1 MKSIFASTLRKRN
14 FLIILLIWITAL
26 LTFTSCSSSRI
37 DLAQGQHVDPVC
49 GVVVREK
56 SAINFKYME
65 NTHYFDSE
73 ECLTV
78 FRKNPEK
85 FHKSQQKRRSTN
97 WVHMGLA
104 PVGGIVMVLGM
115 TAAMIIGVSH

>member
-49 GVVVREK
+49 GIVVSEQ
-56 SAINFKYME
+56 SAINYNYME
-65 NTHYFDSE
+65 NTYYFDSE
-73 ECLTV
+73 QCLTV

-85 FHKSQQKRRSTN
+85 FQNTQQKRRSTN
-97 WVHMGLA
+97 GMHMGWA
-104 PVGGIVMVLGM
+104 PISGIVMVLGM
-115 TAAMIIGVSH
+115 TAAMIVGISH